1 MAIKNFKSEQYSDL
15 YKRNQLLFKSENEIK
30 DALKTDPKTRSLLIP
45 VSFYEKANWTTDDGS
60 IGPGY
65 KSYMEFIEAGT
76 YISYPQL
83 CLEEVH
89 GMCAQGEPEVTLP
102 KQLEYLKDYATEENT
117 SIVDL
122 ELKCVETLFKFG
134 CGLLL
139 TEIEEGI
146 PTVDEIFKF
155 KVYPGNK
162 IIDFSTSIEN
172 GNETFN
178 WILLDTTKRSFDYT
192 TKTYSL
198 LPLYRLLAIDAD
210 GNYYSAEFP
219 QSMWSTFNIL
229 KPSSKY
235 AVYPNV
241 RGLVKE
247 IPAVMFNIDDISAEY
262 KISFIQHLIDLSLK
276 IYKMDSTLTVMQ
288 LQQGSGHLVIKTS
301 ENLPQKLAVGRGAIH
316 VLKGETD
323 SEQYVTPDTS
333 GMNVIK
339 ETLSE
344 LKQEAT
350 SFMYSLKNIEGSGV
364 SMVIS
369 LQSNTNSLKAL
380 VNIIGNAITR
390 VIEKAGKLIDISE
403 DQIDFIPYSDFG
415 SISAYQETIET
426 NKVVEEVNTNVD
438 QQQQ

>member
-1 MAIKNFKSEQYSDL
+1 
-15 YKRNQLLFKSENEIK
+15 
-30 DALKTDPKTRSLLIP
+30 
-45 VSFYEKANWTTDDGS
+45 
-60 IGPGY
+60 
-65 KSYMEFIEAGT
+65 
-76 YISYPQL
+76 
-83 CLEEVH
+83 
-89 GMCAQGEPEVTLP
+89 
-102 KQLEYLKDYATEENT
+102 
-117 SIVDL
+117 
-122 ELKCVETLFKFG
+122 
-134 CGLLL
+134 
-139 TEIEEGI
+139 
-146 PTVDEIFKF
+146 
-155 KVYPGNK
+155 
-162 IIDFSTSIEN
+162 
-172 GNETFN
+172 
-178 WILLDTTKRSFDYT
+178 
-192 TKTYSL
+192 
-198 LPLYRLLAIDAD
+198 
-210 GNYYSAEFP
+210 
-219 QSMWSTFNIL
+219 
-229 KPSSKY
+229 
-235 AVYPNV
+235 
-241 RGLVKE
+241 
-247 IPAVMFNIDDISAEY
+247 
-262 KISFIQHLIDLSLK
+262 
-276 IYKMDSTLTVMQ
+276 MDSTLTVMQ

-415 SISAYQETIET
+415 SISAYQETVET
-426 NKVVEEVNTNVD
+426 NKVVEEVNNVD